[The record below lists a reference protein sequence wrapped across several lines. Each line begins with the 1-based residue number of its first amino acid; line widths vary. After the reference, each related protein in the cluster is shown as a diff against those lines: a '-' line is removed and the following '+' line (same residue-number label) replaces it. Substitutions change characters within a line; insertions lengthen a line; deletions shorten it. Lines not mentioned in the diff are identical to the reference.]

1 MTTLPYNKFSKE
13 SICEYANKLV
23 GMSFREVLKNNSE
36 ISDSDK
42 IKLYKYYNKVG
53 SKGSLGNLIEEHY
66 FLYKPNS
73 EKKLISVKQELN

>member
-42 IKLYKYYNKVG
+42 IKLYKYYNKFEK
-53 SKGSLGNLIEEHY
+53 SEHLLLKKDL
-66 FLYKPNS
+66 FL
-73 EKKLISVKQELN
+73 Q